1 MDSRIGFFLVGV
13 ASFGAGVLTGRRIAR
28 PPAIG
33 GVYHV
38 GAETFVDGPFFDLL
52 ASKLGP
58 PRDVDEW
65 TVFDM
70 RGIRI
75 ALKRLTDKTLVPG
88 QIGALYLV
96 RNVPPEPGS
105 MAATGGRF
113 GNDEHVQLVLG
124 DFVRLG
130 LIRSGVWE
138 SWREVIRGEETA

>member
-1 MDSRIGFFLVGV
+1 MDSRVGFFLVGV

-38 GAETFVDGPFFDLL
+38 GVETFVDGPFFDLL
-52 ASKLGP
+52 ASKIGP

-65 TVFDM
+65 TVFVM

-75 ALKRLTDKTLVPG
+75 CLKRFTDKPLVPG
-88 QIGALYLV
+88 QIGVLYLV
-96 RNVPPEPGS
+96 RHQRPDPGS
-105 MAATGGRF
+105 LAATEARV

-130 LIRSGVWE
+130 LVRSGVWE
-138 SWREVIRGEETA
+138 SWREVLRGEETV